1 MVETQELQ
9 ERQLDHRFQFALYKE
24 KKLSELEAVRVSLA
38 SEHADKVVQH
48 ELRQQKLLR
57 ERQDAFGQAF
67 QQDVQ
72 EFKLSGS
79 LPKMENIGVARG
91 PALEEVTLEPADP
104 EELDKFLNDDSSE
117 QKSRRDS
124 CLNMEN
130 PMN

>member
-1 MVETQELQ
+1 
-9 ERQLDHRFQFALYKE
+9 
-24 KKLSELEAVRVSLA
+24 LA

-79 LPKMENIGVARG
+79 LPSKYRLSAVKVQQTIFMCSVHRVNE
-91 PALEEVTLEPADP
+91 
-104 EELDKFLNDDSSE
+104 
-117 QKSRRDS
+117 
-124 CLNMEN
+124 
-130 PMN
+130 MNAQW